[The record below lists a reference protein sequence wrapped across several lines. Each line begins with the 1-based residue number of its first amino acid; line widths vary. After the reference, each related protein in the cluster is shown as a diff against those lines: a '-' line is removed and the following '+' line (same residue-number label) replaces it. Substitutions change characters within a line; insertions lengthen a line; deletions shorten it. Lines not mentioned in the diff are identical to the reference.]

1 MDSREDEQKRMI
13 TMKSSAISLIYEDKE
28 VIPSNQDD
36 NKYLVN
42 LIDSPGHVE
51 FSSEVWTGLKVTDG
65 AFILIDVLEG
75 VSSQTYT
82 VLKQAFDQEVKMV
95 LILNKVDRLIHEL
108 KMTPNDIYK

>member
-1 MDSREDEQKRMI
+1 M
-13 TMKSSAISLIYEDKE
+13 
-28 VIPSNQDD
+28 
-36 NKYLVN
+36 N

-65 AFILIDVLEG
+65 AFILIDCLEG

-82 VLKQAFDQEVKMV
+82 VLKQAFEQDIKMI

-108 KMTPNDIYK
+108 QMTPSDVYKQLFLIVE